1 MKKHTDSPAAA
12 FPETIT
18 FRSSCARPKSGVSL
32 LNLFLTLLGY
42 GGILWAMMTLYT
54 PDCRKTYFL
63 PAAGV
68 LFLVAAGIQLL
79 PRFSGKLTLGY
90 LGLLLAFAF
99 WKARRIVEGIQYI
112 VNLVYQKAHNT
123 DVVYFTIH
131 TKNDLSGSV
140 LLTCI
145 CIAGLLAVFLAFFT
159 MRKPHFVLTAS
170 VTFLLIEPGLY
181 FGLPVSVF
189 AMALLL
195 AYWCGMLAMRSGDYE
210 IVALL
215 TTVDGSTRRS
225 TMHGIPAALLQA
237 QAERIGIP
245 LYRLDLA
252 PNGDMADYG
261 AAMSR
266 AVAHFGARGVT
277 HFIFG
282 DIFLHDVRA
291 YRERQLAPFGIE
303 VVEPLWGESSQEVMA
318 DFLASGLKTV
328 VVTTMDDGL
337 GRAAVG
343 RVVDRD
349 FVASLPAGTDPNG
362 ENGEYHTFCYDGP
375 IFASPVP
382 FRLGTPFS
390 RSYDVRLDD
399 GTSKSYAYWFADL
412 REA

>member
-1 MKKHTDSPAAA
+1 M
-12 FPETIT
+12 E
-18 FRSSCARPKSGVSL
+18 
-32 LNLFLTLLGY
+32 
-42 GGILWAMMTLYT
+42 
-54 PDCRKTYFL
+54 
-63 PAAGV
+63 
-68 LFLVAAGIQLL
+68 
-79 PRFSGKLTLGY
+79 
-90 LGLLLAFAF
+90 
-99 WKARRIVEGIQYI
+99 RIR
-112 VNLVYQKAHNT
+112 
-123 DVVYFTIH
+123 
-131 TKNDLSGSV
+131 
-140 LLTCI
+140 
-145 CIAGLLAVFLAFFT
+145 AVFNWSGGKDSA
-159 MRKPHFVLTAS
+159 H
-170 VTFLLIEPGLY
+170 
-181 FGLPVSVF
+181 
-189 AMALLL
+189 AL
-195 AYWCGMLAMRSGDYE
+195 WRAMRSGDYE

-303 VVEPLWGESSQEVMA
+303 VVEPLWGESSQEVMS

-343 RVVDRD
+343 RVVHAAAFVERIVADIEEFDRD
-349 FVASLPAGTDPNG
+349 LPGSLCASQNTAVYIRRNG
-362 ENGEYHTFCYDGP
+362 
-375 IFASPVP
+375 
-382 FRLGTPFS
+382 FRKQRQHL
-390 RSYDVRLDD
+390 
-399 GTSKSYAYWFADL
+399 KMH
-412 REA
+412 

>member
-1 MKKHTDSPAAA
+1 MPRLPQLREQLGLSALRVLRRGVSVGLCDGARRRYEDRAGAGGTALVGGRPTDASRAQADRSTAARYGAAHRRPFVRLCRHLSPLSGRQLYPSRRESVPSSRSGASFARSVRIRRR
-12 FPETIT
+12 PHGTRT
-18 FRSSCARPKSGVSL
+18 FRHRVEMGRRGAYAR
-32 LNLFLTLLGY
+32 
-42 GGILWAMMTLYT
+42 I
-54 PDCRKTYFL
+54 PDARLRIFPQCGTY
-63 PAAGV
+63 
-68 LFLVAAGIQLL
+68 
-79 PRFSGKLTLGY
+79 RME
-90 LGLLLAFAF
+90 
-99 WKARRIVEGIQYI
+99 RIR
-112 VNLVYQKAHNT
+112 
-123 DVVYFTIH
+123 
-131 TKNDLSGSV
+131 
-140 LLTCI
+140 
-145 CIAGLLAVFLAFFT
+145 AVFNWSGGKDSA
-159 MRKPHFVLTAS
+159 H
-170 VTFLLIEPGLY
+170 
-181 FGLPVSVF
+181 
-189 AMALLL
+189 AL
-195 AYWCGMLAMRSGDYE
+195 WRAMRSGDYE

>member
-1 MKKHTDSPAAA
+1 M
-12 FPETIT
+12 E
-18 FRSSCARPKSGVSL
+18 
-32 LNLFLTLLGY
+32 
-42 GGILWAMMTLYT
+42 
-54 PDCRKTYFL
+54 
-63 PAAGV
+63 
-68 LFLVAAGIQLL
+68 
-79 PRFSGKLTLGY
+79 
-90 LGLLLAFAF
+90 
-99 WKARRIVEGIQYI
+99 RIR
-112 VNLVYQKAHNT
+112 
-123 DVVYFTIH
+123 
-131 TKNDLSGSV
+131 
-140 LLTCI
+140 
-145 CIAGLLAVFLAFFT
+145 AVFNWSGGKDSA
-159 MRKPHFVLTAS
+159 H
-170 VTFLLIEPGLY
+170 
-181 FGLPVSVF
+181 
-189 AMALLL
+189 AL
-195 AYWCGMLAMRSGDYE
+195 WRAMRSGDYE

-337 GRAAVG
+337 GRA
-343 RVVDRD
+343 
-349 FVASLPAGTDPNG
+349 

>member
-1 MKKHTDSPAAA
+1 M
-12 FPETIT
+12 E
-18 FRSSCARPKSGVSL
+18 
-32 LNLFLTLLGY
+32 
-42 GGILWAMMTLYT
+42 
-54 PDCRKTYFL
+54 
-63 PAAGV
+63 
-68 LFLVAAGIQLL
+68 
-79 PRFSGKLTLGY
+79 
-90 LGLLLAFAF
+90 
-99 WKARRIVEGIQYI
+99 RIR
-112 VNLVYQKAHNT
+112 
-123 DVVYFTIH
+123 
-131 TKNDLSGSV
+131 
-140 LLTCI
+140 
-145 CIAGLLAVFLAFFT
+145 AVFNWSGGKDSA
-159 MRKPHFVLTAS
+159 H
-170 VTFLLIEPGLY
+170 
-181 FGLPVSVF
+181 
-189 AMALLL
+189 AL
-195 AYWCGMLAMRSGDYE
+195 WRAMRSGDYE

-282 DIFLHDVRA
+282 YIFLHDVRA

>member
-1 MKKHTDSPAAA
+1 M
-12 FPETIT
+12 E
-18 FRSSCARPKSGVSL
+18 
-32 LNLFLTLLGY
+32 
-42 GGILWAMMTLYT
+42 
-54 PDCRKTYFL
+54 
-63 PAAGV
+63 
-68 LFLVAAGIQLL
+68 
-79 PRFSGKLTLGY
+79 
-90 LGLLLAFAF
+90 
-99 WKARRIVEGIQYI
+99 RIR
-112 VNLVYQKAHNT
+112 
-123 DVVYFTIH
+123 
-131 TKNDLSGSV
+131 
-140 LLTCI
+140 
-145 CIAGLLAVFLAFFT
+145 AVFNWSGGKDSA
-159 MRKPHFVLTAS
+159 H
-170 VTFLLIEPGLY
+170 
-181 FGLPVSVF
+181 
-189 AMALLL
+189 AL
-195 AYWCGMLAMRSGDYE
+195 WRAMRSGDYE

-399 GTSKSYAYWFADL
+399 GTVCGFSSASYLDTHRARTLSADTIGAEAGQAAVPGALQVVDTRTAFL
-412 REA
+412 RLYGARETLCYEYLCETDDGQRCVIAVNARTGQQERIQTSDVSGGVQMQF